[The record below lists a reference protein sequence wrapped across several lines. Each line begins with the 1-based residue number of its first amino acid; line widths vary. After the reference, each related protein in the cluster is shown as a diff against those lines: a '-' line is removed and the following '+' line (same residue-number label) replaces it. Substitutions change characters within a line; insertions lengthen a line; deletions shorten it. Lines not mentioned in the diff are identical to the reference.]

1 MSLFRIGDRH
11 LDYKQRYFNGD
22 DLKGLAVYSTDNEKS
37 GYVVDVLIDETDTVA
52 YLVLSVG
59 SGLATWFGD
68 RKKVVLP
75 SAYYAHNQI
84 EKRISVRHL
93 SQARI
98 KALPA
103 YETHQHLDEG
113 YETTL
118 RQTTRELEADAGIGA
133 LAGATGR

>member
-11 LDYKQRYFNGD
+11 PDYKQQYFEGT
-22 DLKGLAVYSTDNEKS
+22 DLKGLSVYSADNEKA
-37 GYVVDVLIDETDTVA
+37 GYVVDILLDEADAVV

-75 SAYYAHNQI
+75 AAYYGHNQA
-84 EKRISVRHL
+84 ENRISVRHL

-103 YETHQHLDEG
+103 YENNQGLSAG
-113 YETTL
+113 YEAELQQST
-118 RQTTRELEADAGIGA
+118 RQLEAELVSSRVMAEAMG
-133 LAGATGR
+133 

>member
-11 LDYKQRYFNGD
+11 LDYKQRYFNGS

-37 GYVVDVLIDETDTVA
+37 GYVVDVLLDEADAIA
-52 YLVLSVG
+52 YLVISVG

-75 SAYYAHNQI
+75 AAYYGHHQLEN
-84 EKRISVRHL
+84 RISVRHL
-93 SQARI
+93 TKARI

-103 YETHQHLDEG
+103 YVNGQCLDEG
-113 YETTL
+113 YEANLAQAT
-118 RQTTRELEADAGIGA
+118 RQLEAEPVSKEFAEA
-133 LAGATGR
+133 VSR